1 MEKVDDEESRGFDA
15 RNVNRAKFVR
25 LLSIDTGDRVSGTRL
40 GNRVGIT
47 VAEFRIGIFFTS
59 RLENFVRFFQ
69 FSNSINLNQN
79 HSQHSVFQ

>member
-47 VAEFRIGIFFTS
+47 VAEFRIGIFFYFETRKLCEILS
-59 RLENFVRFFQ
+59 TFELD
-69 FSNSINLNQN
+69 
-79 HSQHSVFQ
+79 